1 MYSCQDLCAEQT
13 ENKKIDNTLCV
24 YELLTDYGNSG
35 LCQNLLD
42 GYVKPK
48 ISPFFTELY
57 TVLTLKLFFHKDL
70 QIMNFALMQ
79 TKHQQN
85 ELTQSMVLC
94 QWACGRGSNKRGLT
108 QTNSLKSSKSS
119 LHEIA
124 RDSGRAIGGSPILSG
139 QIMRK
144 SEEGLII
151 CPWGGTRHSTTA
163 LLFLSSAPRRALNQS
178 DGPTGSA
185 AQRANQSQSNQ
196 SNCYCVSLHPLLT
209 G

>member
-1 MYSCQDLCAEQT
+1 MYIWVTNRLWKYWFLLEFIRWLCKT
-13 ENKKIDNTLCV
+13 KNI
-24 YELLTDYGNSG
+24 
-35 LCQNLLD
+35 
-42 GYVKPK
+42 
-48 ISPFFTELY
+48 FFFRELY

-70 QIMNFALMQ
+70 QITNFALMQ

-85 ELTQSMVLC
+85 ELAQTTVLC

-124 RDSGRAIGGSPILSG
+124 RDSGRAIGGSLVLSG

-151 CPWGGTRHSTTA
+151 CPWGHQTLYYSTIVLEFSTTE
-163 LLFLSSAPRRALNQS
+163 SSQPIRRANRECSTTCQPITIKPIKLSPCTLFWQ
-178 DGPTGSA
+178 GEP
-185 AQRANQSQSNQ
+185 
-196 SNCYCVSLHPLLT
+196 CF
-209 G
+209 